1 MRMNSGINSAIN
13 STRCTSVL
21 RVALLALLTISVAQ
35 LPASAQPSGPQALYK
50 DIFLPPIGLAPGQSL
65 RFTLFNPAGD
75 PVRAQTRLHHTGGTL
90 IGLSDGS
97 VRANA
102 FHSFDFHHS
111 DIPLPGE
118 ASTGRIQLRASVR
131 LTFSQAIQPVVIS
144 METFSI
150 ADGTSNTIFVAE
162 IIPTAPGRGGENGV
176 LVGGGARNILMGV
189 APGQTLR
196 ITLFNPGSPGS
207 EYLPSRIMLFEEN
220 GRQIGQNSE
229 LVIPPGEF
237 RSFDI
242 NYEALALQSGAPAG
256 RRQIR
261 VRLET
266 GVDQSVPASLVL
278 SVELMDGAGKT
289 TVLAGNQC
297 LVFYL
302 GG

>member
-1 MRMNSGINSAIN
+1 MEMNSGINSGIN

-21 RVALLALLTISVAQ
+21 RVALLVLLSLSVTQ
-35 LPASAQPSGPQALYK
+35 LPASAQPSKPQALYK
-50 DIFLPPIGLAPGQSL
+50 EIFLPPIGLAPGQSL

-75 PVRAQTRLHHTGGTL
+75 PVRAQARIHHSGG
-90 IGLSDGS
+90 IVVGLGDGS
-97 VRANA
+97 VRAGA
-102 FHSFDFHHS
+102 FHSFDFHYS

-118 ASTGRIQLRASVR
+118 TGTGRIQLRTSVR
-131 LTFSQAIQPVVIS
+131 LGFSEAIQPVVIS
-144 METFSI
+144 METYSI
-150 ADGTSNTIFVAE
+150 TDGTSNTIFFAE
-162 IIPTAPGRGGENGV
+162 IIPYAPGR
-176 LVGGGARNILMGV
+176 VGLPVGDGARDILIGV

-196 ITLFNPGSPGS
+196 VTLFNPESPGS
-207 EYLPSRIMLFEEN
+207 EHLPSRIMLFEEN
-220 GRQIGQNSE
+220 GRQIAQNSE

-242 NYEALALQSGAPAG
+242 KYEALALQSGTPAG

-266 GVDQSVPASLVL
+266 GGDARVPALLVP
-278 SVELMDGAGKT
+278 SAELMDGEGKT

-297 LVFYL
+297 MVFYL